1 MGTPADANILTME
14 PVRSAALQHFQRWLV
29 DGTAPPCQPPIEFD
43 IEARGPVIRRDH
55 LGIALGGVRLPDV
68 DVPTACHRGVARDGT
83 LVLTGSTT
91 PFSDEMLRALY
102 PTREVYRARYKQAA
116 EAAVDAGVL
125 LAPDAERMVA
135 ALD

>member
-1 MGTPADANILTME
+1 VSGYTFTFGEGLLEAASQALSDGG
-14 PVRSAALQHFQRWLV
+14 PVLYVA
-29 DGTAPPCQPPIEFD
+29 FD

-125 LAPDAERMVA
+125 LAHDAERMVA